1 MRARG
6 EHHVDA
12 TSYHDTSK
20 HHFGRF
26 ARSLGY
32 LDWAT
37 QPNPFRRYPGAAE
50 TPLPRPAAPPHQ
62 AHAPGAPTPI
72 DQAALGSFLRH
83 ALGLS
88 AWKAYGDTRWA
99 LRVNPSSGN
108 LHPTEAYV
116 IREGLVEHYA
126 PEAHLLER
134 RARLG
139 DEAWRQHAGDR
150 QGFLLALTSVH
161 WREAW
166 KYGERAFR
174 YCQHDIGHA
183 LGAVCY
189 SAALFGWA
197 VRLLPQWSD
206 AQLACMLGT
215 DRGDDWR
222 DAEPESVGCV
232 VAVGPATDADWQVT
246 DPASLV
252 AAAGRAEWAGLPTRL
267 SAAHV
272 DWPVIDDVA
281 RATAFGGGHAGSG
294 GVADARRTETS
305 SRSTAHGALPSD
317 LLLRR
322 RSAVAFDPRATL
334 PREAFDRILDRLSPS
349 GVPFD
354 AWPWL
359 AQVNLVLFVHRV
371 EGLTPGLYSYGRV
384 SAERE
389 AWQGAMRREFLWERA
404 DVRRPLDLL
413 VPTDVTFVANR
424 LSCDQSIASDG
435 YLSLAMVARFA
446 EPLRLHGDAFY
457 RRLFWECGL
466 IGQALYLEAEAAGAR
481 GTGIGCF
488 FDDAVHETLGLSGH
502 EWQSLYHFALGL
514 PVDDARLT
522 TRPGYDWE

>member
-1 MRARG
+1 M
-6 EHHVDA
+6 DA
-12 TSYHDTSK
+12 TSYHDRSK

-37 QPNPFRRYPGAAE
+37 QPDPFRRYIGAAE
-50 TPLPRPAAPPHQ
+50 MPLPRPATV
-62 AHAPGAPTPI
+62 PGRG
-72 DQAALGSFLRH
+72 AALSAAAVCDTAAVGSFLRH

-88 AWKAYGDTRWA
+88 AWKAHGGTRWA

-116 IREGLVEHYA
+116 IRDGVVEHYA

-134 RARLG
+134 RALLG
-139 DEAWRQHAGDR
+139 HAAWRLHAGER
-150 QGFLLALTSVH
+150 SGFLVALTSVH

-174 YCQHDIGHA
+174 YCQHDVGHA
-183 LGAVCY
+183 IGALCY
-189 SAALFGWA
+189 SAALFGWT

-206 AQLACMLGT
+206 LGLARVLGT
-215 DRGDDWR
+215 DRGDDWI
-222 DAEPESVGCV
+222 DAESETVACV
-232 VAVGPATDADWQVT
+232 VAVGPVT
-246 DPASLV
+246 DDDWGLADPAPLV
-252 AAAGRAEWAGLPTRL
+252 AAAARAVWTGRPTRL

-281 RATAFGGGHAGSG
+281 RATAFSGGAADSGGGG
-294 GVADARRTETS
+294 RQ
-305 SRSTAHGALPSD
+305 SRPAVLPPAPGHD
-317 LLLRR
+317 TLPAPLLLRR
-322 RSAVAFDPRATL
+322 RSAVAFDPRPAL
-334 PREAFDRILDRLSPS
+334 PRAAFDQLLDRLAPS
-349 GVPFD
+349 GLPFD
-354 AWPWL
+354 AWPWP

-371 EGLTPGLYSYGRV
+371 EGLTPGVYSYLRV
-384 SAERE
+384 PAMRA
-389 AWQGAMRREFLWERA
+389 AWQGAMRPEFLWERA
-404 DVRRPLDLL
+404 DDRRPLDLL

-435 YLSLAMVARFA
+435 YLSLGMVARFA
-446 EPLRLHGDAFY
+446 EPLRIHGDAFY

-466 IGQALYLEAEAAGAR
+466 IGQALYLEAEAVGAR

-488 FDDAVHETLGLSGH
+488 FDDAVHDMLGLSGH
-502 EWQSLYHFALGL
+502 DWQSLYHFALGL

-522 TRPGYDWE
+522 TSPGYDWEEPPTPA